1 MYLLVSPQQQDV
13 LTVNSAVYPSRKH
26 SMPDN
31 LHKPPSPKENDV
43 AVDPLADKPK
53 QSSVSSMSSIKPPST
68 FQPPFVLQQQ
78 QKVMV
83 TQTKP
88 SPPLVNKRS
97 TAIPRKPVA
106 TSAKN
111 HTTQSLDSEYH
122 QIDIP
127 TSHSHEELSSVLT
140 SSAASSVDEP
150 MSPLL
155 VTMENQSDR
164 AFSFPRHSSTS
175 QQQVKDSVALICIY
189 VFVCSIRL
197 IIR

>member
-1 MYLLVSPQQQDV
+1 M
-13 LTVNSAVYPSRKH
+13 LTVNSAACPSRKH

-31 LHKPPSPKENDV
+31 LHKPPSPKEHDV
-43 AVDPLADKPK
+43 AIDPLADKPK
-53 QSSVSSMSSIKPPST
+53 QSPVSSMSSIKPPST

-78 QKVMV
+78 QKVTV

-111 HTTQSLDSEYH
+111 QATHSSLDLEYH
-122 QIDIP
+122 QMDIP
-127 TSHSHEELSSVLT
+127 ESHSHEELSSLLA
-140 SSAASSVDEP
+140 SSEVSSVDEP

-155 VTMENQSDR
+155 AVTMENQSDR
-164 AFSFPRHSSTS
+164 AFSFSHHLSTS
-175 QQQVKDSVALICIY
+175 QQQVRDSGIV
-189 VFVCSIRL
+189 V
-197 IIR
+197 

>member
-1 MYLLVSPQQQDV
+1 M
-13 LTVNSAVYPSRKH
+13 NSAAYPPRKH
-26 SMPDN
+26 SVPDN
-31 LHKPPSPKENDV
+31 LHKPPSPRENDV
-43 AVDPLADKPK
+43 ANDDPLAADIYKPK

-78 QKVMV
+78 QKVIV

-111 HTTQSLDSEYH
+111 HGTQSSGLLDSEYN
-122 QIDIP
+122 QMDIP
-127 TSHSHEELSSVLT
+127 KSHSHEELSSLLT
-140 SSAASSVDEP
+140 SEASSIDES
-150 MSPLL
+150 MSPLP

-164 AFSFPRHSSTS
+164 AFSFSRHSSLI
-175 QQQVKDSVALICIY
+175 QQQVRDRVSGVL
-189 VFVCSIRL
+189 
-197 IIR
+197 